1 MRIRQR
7 IKASLRDYIRKF
19 LSGDEVED
27 GCTGSILGADRE
39 TAMKY
44 SAVYACVRVL
54 GETFASTPIMLY
66 KKRKDGTRDTSSD
79 LPVFDILH
87 SRPNDDMS
95 AFGYKETCLAHLNT
109 GGNSVSVKLKNAF
122 GDFIGLYPLDW
133 PKVTIERKDGAL
145 RYIYRD
151 NGKETVYSRDE
162 VFHVP
167 GMSFDGIIGVSPLE
181 YMANSI
187 ILGLSYEKFGINF
200 YKNGAHSS
208 GVFETPGELSDT
220 SFSRLKDELR
230 KNYAGLM
237 NAGRP
242 MILEGGLK
250 FNGLTIKPV
259 DAELLDS
266 KKFGIEDVARCYRV
280 PLHLI
285 QNLDRATNNN
295 IEHQSLEFVMY
306 TMLPWFKRYE
316 ENANCW
322 LLTPRERKQGYY
334 LEFKLD
340 GLLRGDA
347 KSRAEAYAQGRQWGW
362 LSVNDIR
369 KMENMPPIPNGDIY
383 LQPSNMI
390 EAGATVSAQVQ
401 AYAKLVDDIY
411 SMIKGAAR
419 EEVKK

>member
-1 MRIRQR
+1 MNVTRR
-7 IKASLRDYIRKF
+7 IKASLQDYIRKF
-19 LSGDEVED
+19 MAGDDVEEGSGP
-27 GCTGSILGADRE
+27 GFLGSDRD

-66 KKRKDGTRDTSSD
+66 RKRKDGTRDTSTD
-79 LPVFDILH
+79 LQVFDILH
-87 SRPNDDMS
+87 NQPNEEMS
-95 AFGYKETCLAHLNT
+95 AFGFKETCLAHMNT
-109 GGNSVSVKLKNAF
+109 GGNSVSVRLKNAY
-122 GDFIGLYPLDW
+122 GDFVGLYPLDW
-133 PKVTIERKDGAL
+133 PKVTIERKNGVL
-145 RYIYRD
+145 VYTYRND
-151 NGKETVYSRDE
+151 GKETVYSRDE

-167 GMSFDGIIGVSPLE
+167 GLSFDGIIGISPLE

-187 ILGLSYEKFGINF
+187 VLGLSYEKFGINF

-208 GVFETPGELSDT
+208 GVFESPSELTDT
-220 SFSRLKDELR
+220 AFGRLKEELK
-230 KNYAGLM
+230 KNYSGLL

-347 KSRAEAYAQGRQWGW
+347 KSRAEAYARGRQWGW

-383 LQPSNMI
+383 MQPVNMI
-390 EAGATVSAQVQ
+390 EAGKEQE
-401 AYAKLVDDIY
+401 AKEKMAAEIY
-411 SMIKGAAR
+411 QMIKGAAR
-419 EEVKK
+419 KEVME